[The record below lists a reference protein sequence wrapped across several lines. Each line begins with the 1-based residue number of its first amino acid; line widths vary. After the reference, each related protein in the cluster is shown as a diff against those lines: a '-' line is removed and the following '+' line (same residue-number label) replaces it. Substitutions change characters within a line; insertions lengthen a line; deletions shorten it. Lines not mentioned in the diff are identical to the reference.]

1 MSGINENVSD
11 LAAKIKKS
19 IKVDNKTGVS
29 EVQDDVWESTLPE
42 GLTKEQIKA
51 VKNHET
57 NFVAATTMAVGDL
70 ALAAMKKN
78 HELDEVSASV
88 GMYGYDKVQVN
99 VMRQDEYPNLRNP
112 DAGPIVKLGATRTK
126 FSVHGGKN
134 AGELKK
140 VFAYITEE
148 AQKALKK

>member
-42 GLTKEQIKA
+42 GLT
-51 VKNHET
+51 N
-57 NFVAATTMAVGDL
+57 
-70 ALAAMKKN
+70 
-78 HELDEVSASV
+78 ELDEVSASV